1 MVRVERGEMQGMS
14 SRDRAPVTAGFPEN
28 ERGVAI
34 VFALVM
40 LALLTILGVWAI
52 DTASSDLAI
61 AGNFRTT
68 QNAFYSAD
76 AALAFAANPDTLT
89 KAYLYT
95 VATGSTAEWSQVIS
109 IGTVT
114 AKIKVSYL
122 GSGPLP
128 TGSIYYDDLD
138 VNGNPRFHGLYFVV
152 NADGNAVNNAVAAV
166 EAAVVQVVE
175 EDVIVG
181 YSSGIGTSDAT
192 AGGRVFLLYWR
203 QL

>member
-1 MVRVERGEMQGMS
+1 MVRVKRGEMQGMS
-14 SRDRAPVTAGFPEN
+14 SRDQAPGAAGIPEN
-28 ERGVAI
+28 ERGMALLL
-34 VFALVM
+34 ALVM

-52 DTASSDLAI
+52 GTASSDLSI
-61 AGNFRTT
+61 AGNFRNA

-76 AALAFAANPDTLT
+76 AAFAYAANPETLT
-89 KAYLYT
+89 KAYVYT
-95 VATGSTAEWSQVIS
+95 VATGSTAVWSQVIS

-114 AKIKVSYL
+114 ANIKVNYL

-128 TGSIYYDDLD
+128 AGSICDGDLD

-152 NADGNAVNNAVAAV
+152 NTEGNAANNAVAAV
-166 EAAVVQVVE
+166 EAAVVQAVE

-181 YSSGIGTSDAT
+181 YSGGIGTSDAT

-203 QL
+203 QQ